1 MCGTPASLLI
11 NVIDQSVTL
20 DPFYTGSIV
29 DILRVLKHPL
39 AQNLHQRHYTTQAP
53 PADNKPNAL
62 NYSNI
67 TQKILSS
74 AVLKVGTTSSIEISK

>member
-39 AQNLHQRHYTTQAP
+39 AQNLHQRHYTTQA
-53 PADNKPNAL
+53 
-62 NYSNI
+62 
-67 TQKILSS
+67 
-74 AVLKVGTTSSIEISK
+74 GGREIF